1 MEDTMADTK
10 KETKTINGAQLLIK
24 LLERQGID
32 IIAGIPGGANLPIYD
47 ALYESSI
54 RHILV
59 RHEQAAGFF
68 AQGISRTT
76 GKPAVCFATSG
87 PGATN
92 ALTAIADAKLDSI
105 PVVAITGQVPYSLV
119 GTDAFQEV
127 DTYGLTLPI
136 TKHNFLVRDV
146 MELFE
151 VIPEAFKIAVSGRP
165 GPVVVDIPKD
175 VQLQKVSLS
184 ELPDAFI
191 PEEEEIL
198 DNETLGTIE
207 EAARMINESKRPV
220 LYIGGG
226 VINADASQ
234 VITEIA
240 EKSSIPVTCTLM
252 GLGAFSPESP
262 LYLGMLGMHGARYTN
277 FLLDETDLLIAL
289 GVRFDDRATGKVES
303 FCPNASII
311 HFDIDNAE
319 INKVKKANINIV
331 GGLKPILNKLAPL
344 IKANERSEWIDKLN
358 DLKEK
363 HPFVMPPET
372 DLFHP
377 LTIIKALGN
386 ILSEDDIVATD
397 VGQHQMWTAQGYPV
411 RKPRTF
417 LTSGGLGTMGFGLPT
432 AIGAAVANPDKK
444 VVCISGDG
452 SILMNIQEFAT
463 LADLKPDLKVIIMN
477 NGYLGLVRQQQE
489 MIYNKHYI
497 ASKFDS
503 SPDFASIAKGFGIK
517 GVRIGKAENPIEII
531 RKCISEPG
539 PCIID
544 VPVRPEENV
553 VPIVPPGKA
562 NNEMIGGEL

>member
-1 MEDTMADTK
+1 MADTK
-10 KETKTINGAQLLIK
+10 KFTETINGAQLLIK
-24 LLERQGID
+24 LLEHQGID
-32 IIAGIPGGANLPIYD
+32 VIAGIPGGANLPMYD

-76 GKPAVCFATSG
+76 GKAAVCFATSG

-105 PVVAITGQVPYSLV
+105 PIVCITGQVSYSLV

-151 VIPEAFKIAVSGRP
+151 VIPEAFRIAVSGRP

-175 VQLQKVSLS
+175 VQLQAVGIY
-184 ELPDAFI
+184 ELPDIFK
-191 PEEEEIL
+191 PKEEEIE
-198 DNETLGTIE
+198 DIETLKTIE
-207 EAARMINESKRPV
+207 DAAQMINESKRPV

-226 VINADASQ
+226 VINADASGI
-234 VITEIA
+234 ITEIA
-240 EKSSIPVTCTLM
+240 EKNSIPVACTLM
-252 GLGAFSPESP
+252 GLGAISPENP

-277 FLLDETDLLIAL
+277 YLLHEADLIIAL
-289 GVRFDDRATGKVES
+289 GVRFDDRATGKVDT
-303 FCPNASII
+303 FCPNATII

-319 INKVKKANINIV
+319 INKVKRADINIV
-331 GGLKPILNKLAPL
+331 GGLKPILHKLAPS
-344 IKANERSEWIDKLN
+344 INKNDRIEWIGKFN
-358 DLKEK
+358 DLKKK

-377 LTIIKALGN
+377 LTIIKELGN
-386 ILSEDDIVATD
+386 ILSDDDIVATD

-432 AIGAAVANPDKK
+432 AIGAAMANPDKK

-463 LADLKPDLKVIIMN
+463 LADLQSDLKVIIMN
-477 NGYLGLVRQQQE
+477 NGHLGLVRQQQE

-503 SPDFASIAKGFGIK
+503 SPDFAAIAKGFGIK
-517 GVRIGKAENPIEII
+517 GVRVDKDENPIEII

-539 PCIID
+539 PCVID

-562 NNEMIGGEL
+562 NYEMIGGEL

>member
-1 MEDTMADTK
+1 MADTNNVTK
-10 KETKTINGAQLLIK
+10 KINGAQLLIK
-24 LLERQGID
+24 LLEHQGID
-32 IIAGIPGGANLPIYD
+32 IIAGIPGGANLPMYD
-47 ALYESSI
+47 ALYGSSI

-76 GKPAVCFATSG
+76 GKAAVCFATSG

-105 PVVAITGQVPYSLV
+105 PMVAITGQVPYSLV

-146 MELFE
+146 RELLE
-151 VIPEAFKIAVSGRP
+151 VIPEAFRIAESGRP
-165 GPVVVDIPKD
+165 GPVVVDIPKN
-175 VQLQKVSLS
+175 VQLQSIELS
-184 ELPDAFI
+184 ELPEIFKPQEEKIEDAH
-191 PEEEEIL
+191 
-198 DNETLGTIE
+198 TLKTIE
-207 EAARMINESKRPV
+207 EAAKMINESKRPV

-226 VINADASQ
+226 VINSEASDI
-234 VITEIA
+234 ITAIA
-240 EKSSIPVTCTLM
+240 EKSNLPVTSTLM
-252 GLGAFSPESP
+252 GLGAVSPENP
-262 LYLGMLGMHGARYTN
+262 LYIGMIGMHGARYTN
-277 FLLDETDLLIAL
+277 FLLHEADLLIAL
-289 GVRFDDRATGKVES
+289 GVRFDDRATGKVEE
-303 FCPNASII
+303 FCPDASII

-319 INKVKKANINIV
+319 INKVKRADINIV
-331 GGLKPILNKLAPL
+331 GGLKPILEKLLPSINKNDR
-344 IKANERSEWIDKLN
+344 IEWIGKLN

-363 HPFVMPPET
+363 HPFVMPPES
-372 DLFHP
+372 DFFHP
-377 LTIIKALGN
+377 LTIIKELGN

-397 VGQHQMWTAQGYPV
+397 VGQHQMWTAQAYPV

-432 AIGAAVANPDKK
+432 AIGAAVVNPDKK

-452 SILMNIQEFAT
+452 SILMNIQELAT
-463 LADLKPDLKVIIMN
+463 LADLQSDLKVIIMN

-497 ASKFDS
+497 ASKFDT
-503 SPDFASIAKGFGIK
+503 SPDFAAIAQGFGIK
-517 GVRIGKAENPIEII
+517 GVRIGKDENPLDII

-539 PCIID
+539 PCVID
-544 VPVRPEENV
+544 VPVKPEENV

-562 NNEMIGGEL
+562 NYEMIGGEL